1 MNIQPIISSLNKQP
15 WPFVI
20 FCLLLFSCSAKEESF
35 SPTRQQRA
43 VKERPVI
50 MELVVADTAGA
61 AQKFT
66 KLIKEQNL
74 QPDAL
79 YQWKDH
85 FVLFDVIKD
94 TASVRKQL
102 VNAFPKAI
110 VKQYDSVAYAF
121 DRTHCDSAG
130 VAAQWDQVLLTAN
143 LVVDTEKQNEY
154 LQYHATQFEKWP
166 EVAKGFCHAQFQ
178 QLLVYKKERQLMLVI
193 SIPHGENVDQLNP
206 KTTENNPRVDEWN
219 RLMQQYQEGIPGT
232 VPGEVWV
239 FLQPV
244 SFK

>member
-1 MNIQPIISSLNKQP
+1 MIKHSIISSLNKQA
-15 WPFVI
+15 WPFAI
-20 FCLLLFSCSAKEESF
+20 LCLLLFSCQAKEASF
-35 SPTRQQRA
+35 SQARQQRA
-43 VKERPVI
+43 VKEKPVI
-50 MELVVADTAGA
+50 MEMILADTAGA
-61 AQKFT
+61 AQK
-66 KLIKEQNL
+66 LAMLMQEEQL

-79 YQWKDH
+79 FQWQDH

-94 TASVRKQL
+94 TASVRKHVQ
-102 VNAFPKAI
+102 NTFPQAMI
-110 VKQYDSVAYAF
+110 KQYDSLVYAF

-130 VAAQWDQVLLTAN
+130 VATQWDQVLLTTN
-143 LVVDTEKQNEY
+143 LVADPEKQNEY

-193 SIPHGENVDQLNP
+193 SIPHGENLDQLNP

-232 VPGEVWV
+232 HPGEVWV
-239 FLQPV
+239 FLKQV